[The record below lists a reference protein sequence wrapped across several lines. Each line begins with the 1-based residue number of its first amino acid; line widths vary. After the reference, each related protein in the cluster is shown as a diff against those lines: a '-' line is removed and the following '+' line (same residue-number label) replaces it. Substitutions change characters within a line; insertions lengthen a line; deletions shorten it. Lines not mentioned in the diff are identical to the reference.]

1 MKIMKKW
8 TFIIA
13 VIILVTINFTAS
25 AKEIITGKV
34 FNEKKQPLENVAIS
48 TQGKN
53 PVTKTNQN
61 GQFKIEIDSL
71 PEILVFSLTG
81 FETKEV
87 KIAQRKNIEVMLI
100 HEKTISE
107 PIAIAEEIVVMDAVA
122 GRSAMKCMAA
132 PSPNI
137 GYTTFNTEDYSSINE
152 NGFKSV
158 KSNPLSTFSIDV
170 DNASYSNIRR
180 FINMGQL
187 PPKDAVRTEEMINYF
202 HYEYQQPKSDEPF
215 SVTTEYSTCPWNEN
229 NTLMLVALQGKKIE
243 KENLPPS
250 NLVFLLDVSGSMN
263 AQNKLPLVKS
273 AMRMLAEE
281 LRPQDKVSI
290 VVYAGAA
297 GVVLDAT
304 PGSNKKK
311 ITDAIDNLNA
321 GGSTAGGEGIKLAY
335 KIAEEN
341 KFEGGNN
348 RIILATDGDFN
359 VGISSDSEME
369 RLVEQ
374 ERGKGI
380 YVTVLGFGMGNY
392 KDNKLETIADKGNGN
407 YAYIDNLLEARKV
420 LIKEFGGTLFTI
432 AQDVKFQ
439 IEFNPAK
446 IKGYRL
452 IGYEN
457 RLLNDE
463 DFNNDKKD
471 AGEMGSGHQ
480 VTALYEIVPVGSET
494 VIPEVDELKYQQKQ
508 GTVKVDFS
516 KELLTIKVRYK
527 KPGEENSNLIT
538 IPVPDSKVKFSNAS
552 NNFRFVSSIAQ
563 FGMILRDSEFRG
575 SATVKNT
582 IEMAKLARGNDEEG
596 YAGEFIRLIET
607 AGALGLK

>member
-1 MKIMKKW
+1 MRISV
-8 TFIIA
+8 FIIA
-13 VIILVTINFTAS
+13 LTILFATTITAQ
-25 AKEIITGKV
+25 AKEVINGKV
-34 FNEKKQPLENVAIS
+34 FDKKKLPIENVSIAAS
-48 TQGKN
+48 N
-53 PVTKTNQN
+53 SPLLTKTNYN
-61 GQFKIEIDSL
+61 GEFKIEVDSL
-71 PEILVFSLTG
+71 PCTLVFRLTG
-81 FETKEV
+81 YETKEV
-87 KIAQRKNIEVMLI
+87 RITQRKNIEVMLI
-100 HEKTISE
+100 HEKMIPE
-107 PIAIAEEIVVMDAVA
+107 PVAVAEEIVVMDAMV
-122 GRSAMKCMAA
+122 GRTAMKSMAA
-132 PSPNI
+132 PSPTS
-137 GYTTFNTEDYSSINE
+137 GYANFNTEDYSTINE

-202 HYEYQQPKSDEPF
+202 RYEYPQPKSDEPF

-243 KENLPPS
+243 KEKLPPS

-273 AMRMLAEE
+273 AMRMLAQE

-341 KFEGGNN
+341 MVEGGNN

-359 VGISSDSEME
+359 VGVSSDSEME
-369 RLVEQ
+369 RLVEE

-446 IKGYRL
+446 VKGYRL

-457 RLLNDE
+457 RQLNNE

-480 VTALYEIVPVGSET
+480 VTALYEIVPVGSST
-494 VIPEVDELKYQQKQ
+494 TIIEVDELKYQQKQ
-508 GTVKVDFS
+508 ETSKVDLS

-527 KPGEENSNLIT
+527 KPGEENSNLMT
-538 IPVPDSKVKFSNAS
+538 IPVSESKVKFGNAS
-552 NNFRFVSSIAQ
+552 ENMRFVSSVAQ
-563 FGMILRDSEFRG
+563 FGMLLRDSEYKGG
-575 SATVKNT
+575 STVKNT
-582 IEMAKLARGNDEEG
+582 IEMAKTAKGNDEEG
-596 YAGEFIRLIET
+596 YAGEFIRLVET

>member
-1 MKIMKKW
+1 MKISV
-8 TFIIA
+8 FIIA
-13 VIILVTINFTAS
+13 LTVLFAIVINTQ
-25 AKEIITGKV
+25 AKEVINGKV
-34 FNEKKQPLENVAIS
+34 FDEKKLPIENVSIAANS
-48 TQGKN
+48 S
-53 PVTKTNQN
+53 PLLTKTNYN
-61 GQFKIEIDSL
+61 GQFKLEVDSL
-71 PEILVFSLTG
+71 PCTLVFRLTG
-81 FETKEV
+81 YKTKEV
-87 KIAQRKNIEVMLI
+87 RITQRKNIEVMLI
-100 HEKTISE
+100 HEKMIPE
-107 PIAIAEEIVVMDAVA
+107 PVAVAEEIVVMDAIV
-122 GRSAMKCMAA
+122 GRTAMKCMAA
-132 PSPNI
+132 PSPTL
-137 GYTTFNTEDYSSINE
+137 GYNNFNTEDYSAINE
-152 NGFKSV
+152 NEFKSV
-158 KSNPLSTFSIDV
+158 KSNPLSTFAIDV

-187 PPKDAVRTEEMINYF
+187 PPKDAVRIEEMINYF
-202 HYEYQQPKSDEPF
+202 RYEYPQPKSDEPF

-243 KENLPPS
+243 KEKLPPS

-263 AQNKLPLVKS
+263 DQNKLPLVKS
-273 AMRMLAEE
+273 AMRMLAQE

-304 PGSNKKK
+304 SGSSKKK
-311 ITDAIDNLNA
+311 IIDAIDNLNA

-341 KFEGGNN
+341 MVEGGNN

-369 RLVEQ
+369 RLVEE

-446 IKGYRL
+446 VKGYRL

-457 RLLNDE
+457 RLLNNE

-480 VTALYEIVPVGSET
+480 VTALYEIVPVGSST
-494 VIPEVDELKYQQKQ
+494 IIDEVDELKYQKKQ
-508 GTVKVDFS
+508 ETSKVDFS

-527 KPGEENSNLIT
+527 KPGEENSNLMT
-538 IPVPDSKVKFSNAS
+538 IPVSDSKVKFDNAS
-552 NNFRFVSSIAQ
+552 GNLRFVSSVAQ
-563 FGMILRDSEFRG
+563 FGMLLRDSEHKG
-575 SATVKNT
+575 VSTVKNT
-582 IEMAKLARGNDEEG
+582 IEMAKTAKENDEEG
-596 YAGEFIRLIET
+596 YAGEFIRLVET